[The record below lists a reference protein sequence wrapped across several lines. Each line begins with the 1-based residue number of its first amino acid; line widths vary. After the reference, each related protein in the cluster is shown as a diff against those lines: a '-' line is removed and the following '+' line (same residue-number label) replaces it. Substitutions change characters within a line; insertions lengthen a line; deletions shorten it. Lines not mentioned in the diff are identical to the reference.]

1 MFIRYAKGMVY
12 WGNLPTYGNN
22 NLTQGD
28 RPYVIVS
35 NDVNNMHSKNIMVV
49 PCTTNT
55 TRDDIPTHV
64 KVKLDGKDTM
74 IQCEQILTINPGQ
87 LRSFYGLLDKSVM
100 DNVDKALSIA
110 LGIEPIP
117 ETKVKTIIP
126 DNVEKLNKP
135 SKQIVRNQGVRISTK
150 SDMTE
155 FLNFYEQNGVEQ
167 TMEKYSVRNKSAI
180 WQRIQYYK
188 NKLGVSV

>member
-35 NDVNNMHSKNIMVV
+35 NNVNNIHSKNIMVV

-55 TRDDIPTHV
+55 VRDDIPTHV

-87 LRSFYGLLDKSVM
+87 LRSFYGLLDNSII
-100 DNVDKALSIA
+100 NSIDKALSVA
-110 LGIEPIP
+110 LGIIPIP
-117 ETKVKTIIP
+117 ETKVKII
-126 DNVEKLNKP
+126 DTTKENTLEKPIK
-135 SKQIVRNQGVRISTK
+135 KYNQGKRVTGKASMSQFLTFYSNNGIEKTMEEYGIPTEIACKQRIS
-150 SDMTE
+150 
-155 FLNFYEQNGVEQ
+155 
-167 TMEKYSVRNKSAI
+167 
-180 WQRIQYYK
+180 YYRR
-188 NKLGVSV
+188 KLA